1 MPVGLCHMCL
11 TSSVEIVDKEE
22 NLCANCYPSYHH
34 YKKGAADSPQNQT
47 ERNYTIQDLKKKWN
61 KQ

>member
-1 MPVGLCHMCL
+1 MCL
-11 TSSVEIVDKEE
+11 TSSVEIVDKEKH
-22 NLCANCYPSYHH
+22 LCASCFPKYYK
-34 YKKGAADSPQNQT
+34 YKKGSADSPQNQT